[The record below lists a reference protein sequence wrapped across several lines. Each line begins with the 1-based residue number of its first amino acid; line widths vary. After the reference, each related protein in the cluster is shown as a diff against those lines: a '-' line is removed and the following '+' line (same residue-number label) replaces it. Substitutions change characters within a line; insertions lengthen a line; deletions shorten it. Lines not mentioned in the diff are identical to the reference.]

1 MTNVK
6 AILAKMAEFVS
17 TLLVDLTVYV
27 KEGSMDLSVK
37 PVCKY
42 MYNYQISLINRS
54 FFSRIIPFLGISI
67 ANIHGN
73 IRPSFVFARFASI
86 ADGRI
91 SSTKSQTCV
100 NEFRQGK
107 ISCWCNRAKITRG

>member
-17 TLLVDLTVYV
+17 TLLVDLAVYV

-42 MYNYQISLINRS
+42 NYQISLMNRC
-54 FFSRIIPFLGISI
+54 FII
-67 ANIHGN
+67 
-73 IRPSFVFARFASI
+73 
-86 ADGRI
+86 
-91 SSTKSQTCV
+91 
-100 NEFRQGK
+100 
-107 ISCWCNRAKITRG
+107 

>member
-17 TLLVDLTVYV
+17 TLLVDLAVYV

-42 MYNYQISLINRS
+42 NYQISLMNRCL
-54 FFSRIIPFLGISI
+54 FCRIIPFLGISI

-91 SSTKSQTCV
+91 SQQNLKRV
-100 NEFRQGK
+100 
-107 ISCWCNRAKITRG
+107 

>member
-17 TLLVDLTVYV
+17 TLLVDLAVYV

-42 MYNYQISLINRS
+42 NYQISLMNRCL
-54 FFSRIIPFLGISI
+54 FCRIIPFLGISI
-67 ANIHGN
+67 ANRHGN

-107 ISCWCNRAKITRG
+107 IIRWCNRAKITRG